1 MESSNHELSDLFSQ
15 LGLPDDNAAIE
26 AFIASHGPI
35 PAGARLIDAP
45 FWSPSQVAFLREKCA
60 EDADW
65 VELIDM
71 LDARLRR

>member
-1 MESSNHELSDLFSQ
+1 MESSTHELSELFSQ
-15 LGLPDDNAAIE
+15 LGLPDDQSAIE

-35 PAGARLIDAP
+35 PAGTRLIDAP

-71 LDARLRR
+71 LDARLRA